1 MATYD
6 AYVTRVID
14 GDTFEIR
21 TQTGVQP
28 IRLDNIN
35 TPEEGQTGALAATNY
50 LKTLIEGQN
59 VIMQEKGVGKYGRI
73 LAHVW
78 RKSDNTPVNESIVRQ
93 GHSEW
98 IQ

>member
-14 GDTFEIR
+14 GDTIEVR
-21 TQTGVQP
+21 TQAGVQP
-28 IRLDNIN
+28 IRLANID
-35 TPEEGQTGALAATNY
+35 TRETGQIGALAATNY
-50 LKTLIEGQN
+50 LKTLIEGQD
-59 VIMQEKGVGKYGRI
+59 VIIEERGTGRYGRT

-78 RKSDNTPVNESIVRQ
+78 RKSDNFPVNEGIVNQ
-93 GHSEW
+93 GHSRW